1 MERLSGRQRN
11 GITTVGMRNWGML
24 FVICG
29 IVSRGILQNRMLG
42 MADGNTAHLLDTMM
56 NHPDAMGI
64 ATLALVMQAMET
76 CAAPV
81 FCFLLVEGFTRTK
94 DYFRNLLRMAGV
106 AVVSEIPYNFAIDG
120 QILSMSTRNPVFAL
134 VICLIMLFLFRHYE
148 ARKLANTAIKFC
160 VLLASFIWC
169 KMLGIQ
175 DGGCCVIICAVLW
188 WCRNRPNYR
197 NLIACS
203 ATVACMLF
211 SPFFMAAPMG
221 FMVIHFYNGEKGEE
235 STAVRYAMYPAIL
248 LVIGIAGRF
257 LPGI

>member
-1 MERLSGRQRN
+1 MERLSGKRKT
-11 GITTVGMRNWGML
+11 GITTVGLRNWGML

-42 MADGNTAHLLDTMM
+42 MADGNTAHLLDMM
-56 NHPDAMGI
+56 MTHPDAMGI
-64 ATLALVMQAMET
+64 ATLALVLQAMES

-81 FCFLLVEGFTRTK
+81 FCFLLMEGFMHTQDFFQYLVRV
-94 DYFRNLLRMAGV
+94 AGI
-106 AVVSEIPYNFAIDG
+106 ALVSEIPYNFAIDG
-120 QILSMSTRNPVFAL
+120 QIFSLSTRNPAFAL

-148 ARKLANTAIKFC
+148 ARKMANTAIKFF
-160 VLLASFIWC
+160 VLLASFVWC

-221 FMVIHFYNGEKGEE
+221 FMAIHFYNGEKGEE
-235 STAVRYAMYPAIL
+235 SRALRYAMYPVIL
-248 LVIGIAGRF
+248 LVIGVAGLF
-257 LPGI
+257 LPNL